1 MTIAIGAAIAIILA
15 TTGVSIGERRIT
27 QTSVKNL
34 GINPELNSTF
44 TMMAI
49 LGVALVESCAIYG
62 LIVAFQ
68 ILGAENITT
77 ATSVIVG
84 LTIGIPAGIVGIVE
98 GNIAKTALDAVLRNP
113 DAKGKILTAMIVF
126 IALIESCAIYSLI
139 VAFKALG

>member
-27 QTSVKNL
+27 KTSVKNL

-84 LTIGIPAGIVGIVE
+84 LTI
-98 GNIAKTALDAVLRNP
+98 
-113 DAKGKILTAMIVF
+113 
-126 IALIESCAIYSLI
+126 
-139 VAFKALG
+139 